1 MRGGGG
7 LQGFVGI
14 TNIIVKPT
22 EELVRWQVSASV
34 RYVIYESALRLN
46 NSKQEEEF
54 SKNGITE
61 FCVVFYYSH
70 FGAI

>member
-1 MRGGGG
+1 MRGGG

-70 FGAI
+70 FDYQ